1 MKDKKYLE
9 RIINYSNKIIRYL
22 EEVTR
27 IEEFESNEEKID
39 AVLLNLE
46 QIGDTAKKL
55 SEEFKDNISTIEWN
69 KIIGLRNLISHEYE
83 GVDLTIIYNVATIN
97 IPELLK
103 LLEEVK
109 WRKNLII

>member
-22 EEVTR
+22 EEVTS
-27 IEEFESNEEKID
+27 IEEFESNEEKVD

-46 QIGDTAKKL
+46 QIGEAAKKL
-55 SEEFKDNISTIEWN
+55 SEEFKVSISTIEWN

-109 WRKNLII
+109 WKKNLIT

>member
-22 EEVTR
+22 EEITS
-27 IEEFESNEEKID
+27 IEEFESNEEKVD

-109 WRKNLII
+109 

>member
-9 RIINYSNKIIRYL
+9 RIINYSSKIIRYL
-22 EEVTR
+22 EEITS
-27 IEEFESNEEKID
+27 IEEFESNEEKVD

-46 QIGDTAKKL
+46 QIGETAKKL
-55 SEEFKDNISTIEWN
+55 SEEFKKKIYTIEWN

-103 LLEEVK
+103 ILEEVK

>member
-22 EEVTR
+22 EEITS
-27 IEEFESNEEKID
+27 IEEFESNEEKVD

-46 QIGDTAKKL
+46 QIGETAKKL
-55 SEEFKDNISTIEWN
+55 SEEFKDSIPTIEWN

-103 LLEEVK
+103 ILEEVK

>member
-9 RIINYSNKIIRYL
+9 RIINYSSKIIRYL

-46 QIGDTAKKL
+46 QIGETAKKL

-103 LLEEVK
+103 LLEEAK
-109 WRKNLII
+109 WRNKF

>member
-9 RIINYSNKIIRYL
+9 RIINYSSKIIRYL
-22 EEVTR
+22 EDVTS
-27 IEEFESNEEKID
+27 IEEFESNEEKVD

-46 QIGDTAKKL
+46 QIGETAKKL
-55 SEEFKDNISTIEWN
+55 SEEFKDSVSKIEWN

-97 IPELLK
+97 IPEILK
-103 LLEEVK
+103 ILKEVK
-109 WRKNLII
+109 WEKNLIT